1 MSIAQ
6 CSICS
11 NYDKNIAVICE
22 MRCLICARCQGNQVI
37 QQLLV
42 DKVTLTEAFCPLCS
56 KTMSRTMAAWCRKL
70 EDNLQSQAGTDITDG
85 ARVVSNL
92 DCVPSTYSTFLR
104 KFVLLYGDLGG
115 VKDIRSEEDEMVD
128 TKEQKNY
135 SSEIVYKPPS
145 VSREMAQEF
154 ACDCFCAQWQVILK
168 AGDESMA
175 SILTKLCSKRK
186 VTQRANDFRA
196 KGIMDYFGTP
206 HESLDKAPIMVL
218 LGGLRG
224 FYP

>member
-56 KTMSRTMAAWCRKL
+56 KTMSRTMAAWCRKID
-70 EDNLQSQAGTDITDG
+70 DNLQSQAGTDITDG

-92 DCVPSTYSTFLR
+92 DCVPSTYSKFLR

-128 TKEQKNY
+128 TR
-135 SSEIVYKPPS
+135 
-145 VSREMAQEF
+145 SRKI
-154 ACDCFCAQWQVILK
+154 IL
-168 AGDESMA
+168 
-175 SILTKLCSKRK
+175 LKLC
-186 VTQRANDFRA
+186 TNLQ
-196 KGIMDYFGTP
+196 M
-206 HESLDKAPIMVL
+206 
-218 LGGLRG
+218 
-224 FYP
+224 